1 MRVFLIPGDVTHTKT
16 TKSLY
21 YSLLTTH
28 NAELITVSV
37 ITGKAI
43 SKPSVIDC

>member
-1 MRVFLIPGDVTHTKT
+1 MRVFLIPGDVTHAEA
-16 TKSLY
+16 TKSLC

-43 SKPSVIDC
+43 SKPPVIEC